1 MKEVKV
7 SISDTMAGELE
18 GILKELGYSS
28 TEEFA
33 LDALEEK
40 MLDLKRRKFF
50 ASTDRIREALESQG
64 IQISEALAAFEK
76 FRNENYNRSR
86 C

>member
-33 LDALEEK
+33 KDALEEK

-50 ASTDRIREALESQG
+50 ASTDRIREALESKG

-76 FRNENYNRSR
+76 FRNENYNCSR